1 MGHDNYTCKNL
12 KVSGDCLL
20 DNEIAYCKDCQAFY
34 AKCECCMYDG
44 ITNVCSVCLW
54 KNKRPEFEKDVV
66 RDIEKFIDSKVRDMS
81 APERKKTVDMLVNK
95 VNDILKG
102 GIKCP

>member
-1 MGHDNYTCKNL
+1 MDHDNYTCKNL

-20 DNEIAYCKDCQAFY
+20 DNETAYCKDCQAFY

-54 KNKRPEFEKDVV
+54 KNKRPELKKDKIKEIGKAIESNIRDLSAKEMKDVV
-66 RDIEKFIDSKVRDMS
+66 NLLVEKANS
-81 APERKKTVDMLVNK
+81 
-95 VNDILKG
+95 ILKRIEG
-102 GIKCP
+102 